1 MESNLSVILSY
12 VFGSTTL
19 IGIITFIVF
28 WKQNKRL
35 KDNEVKVSSA
45 DAQKQDIDLSDYF
58 KSKML
63 TMMDE
68 FSERQKQ
75 GSENQQQMID
85 QMRELKEQNAK
96 QDGIL
101 AKLVERADKQERAMA
116 DMVEYMNGEYQD
128 HLKRKY
134 GVS

>member
-28 WKQNKRL
+28 WKQNKKL
-35 KDNEVKVSSA
+35 KENEVKVSSA

-58 KSKML
+58 KDKML
-63 TMMDE
+63 KMMDE

-85 QMRELKEQNAK
+85 QMRELKAQNEK
-96 QDGIL
+96 QDDTL

-134 GVS
+134 GAS